1 MNEYSLAKVQELIF
15 SSLFVS
21 SLLINNY
28 HFFLV
33 FFSFGK
39 SRKHSGQHFAP
50 PFIHSFTNMHAWK
63 YLFNLNR
70 CKITN
75 IFLFAQDNRL
85 KFKCL
90 I

>member
-1 MNEYSLAKVQELIF
+1 MELDT
-15 SSLFVS
+15 
-21 SLLINNY
+21 LINNY
-28 HFFLV
+28 NFFLI

-39 SRKHSGQHFAP
+39 SRKHSGRHFAP
-50 PFIHSFTNMHAWK
+50 PFIHSFTNMHTWK

-75 IFLFAQDNRL
+75 IFLFAQDYRL